1 MSKKYAKK
9 LFWFA
14 GLVAILAALA
24 VGGIYVFRSAR
35 QEARHQQQANNLKL
49 AGLAIINAN
58 QVFGRLPHAVHKDK
72 SGRPLSSWRFRVLPF
87 LEAIM
92 EDVDYD
98 ARWDDGTNEINRR
111 FINAEV
117 FVYCCPWA
125 KKSSGKLN
133 TNIVAITGPGTA
145 FDDDRDV
152 RLEDLPPDLAL
163 LIEVA
168 DSGTHWMAPG
178 DLDVRN
184 VPASITRGILG
195 AGVHVFFADGSVR
208 FFRPDTPLEEL
219 KQFFTIEGARQY
231 GREKS
236 HVRSPGADDGKH

>member
-1 MSKKYAKK
+1 MAMANISFKKTI
-9 LFWFA
+9 WFA
-14 GLVAILAALA
+14 VLFGVLAAMLISGVYA
-24 VGGIYVFRSAR
+24 FRTAR
-35 QEARHQQQANNLKL
+35 QAAMHHQQANNLKQV
-49 AGLAIINAN
+49 GLGVMSFN
-58 QVFGRLPHAVHKDK
+58 QNFGRLPHAVNKDK

-92 EDVDYD
+92 MDVDYD
-98 ARWDDGTNEINRR
+98 ARWDDDTNEFNRQ
-111 FINAEV
+111 FINTEL

-125 KKSSGKLN
+125 KKTSGKSN

-152 RLEDLPPDLAL
+152 RVEDLPPDTAL
-163 LIEVA
+163 LIEIA

-184 VPASITRGILG
+184 VPASITQGILG
-195 AGVHVFFADGSVR
+195 GGVHVLFADGSVW

-219 KQFFTIEGARQY
+219 KKFFTIEGAKQY
-231 GREKS
+231 DREK
-236 HVRSPGADDGKH
+236 VLGRYALKK